1 MAHGAHPILKMYLDT
16 DMVLAIVFIVVQL
29 INFYIMWKLKKDV
42 RERTFLFW
50 KEDGEGNRILVN
62 SKGEEILK
70 L

>member
-1 MAHGAHPILKMYLDT
+1 MYLDT

-42 RERTFLFW
+42 KQKTFLFW
-50 KEDGEGNRILVN
+50 KEDVEGNKILIN